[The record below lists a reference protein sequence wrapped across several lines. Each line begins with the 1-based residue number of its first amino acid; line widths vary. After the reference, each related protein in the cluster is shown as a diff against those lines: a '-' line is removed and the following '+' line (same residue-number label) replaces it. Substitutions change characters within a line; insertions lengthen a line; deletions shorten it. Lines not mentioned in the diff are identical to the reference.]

1 VVDRVH
7 SALDSRPSGGL
18 DGDGSAADAETM
30 DGGTRLP
37 DTLTL
42 GAFALAVTLGAGN
55 FLAVR
60 LSNLELAP
68 FWGAG
73 FRFGLAAAS
82 FIVVALALRLRWP
95 RGRELG
101 LTVLYGVLGFAVFYA
116 LMYWALTQ
124 VTAGVAVVV
133 MAVVPLMTLLLATV
147 QGLERLRIRGV
158 LGSLLALSGIAWM
171 TFGPQHVVVPLGALA
186 AMLGAAVAVGQNII
200 VGKRLSAN
208 HPAVTN
214 AVGMTVGAV
223 LLLGSSAVVG
233 EPWALPRQAEAL
245 WGVLYLVTFGSVG
258 LFVLVLLVVRRW
270 TASATSYMFVLFPV
284 VTMALEAW
292 ILAEPVTGQMLV
304 GAALVM
310 AGVWF
315 GALSPGARRVDTE
328 RAAHPA
334 LHAATPG
341 RQR

>member
-1 VVDRVH
+1 
-7 SALDSRPSGGL
+7 
-18 DGDGSAADAETM
+18 M
-30 DGGTRLP
+30 DGGVGRIP

-42 GAFALAVTLGAGN
+42 GAFAVVVTLGAGN

-60 LSNLELAP
+60 MSNLELPP

-73 FRFGLAAAS
+73 LRFGLAAVS
-82 FIVVALALRLRWP
+82 FVAMSLFLRLPWP
-95 RGRELG
+95 RGRDLR
-101 LTVLYGVLGFAVFYA
+101 LTAVYGVLGFAAFYA
-116 LMYWALTQ
+116 LMYWTLTQ

-133 MAVVPLMTLLLATV
+133 MAVVPLVTLLLSAAE
-147 QGLERLRIRGV
+147 GAERLRAPSV
-158 LGSLLALSGIAWM
+158 LGAFLALAGIAWM
-171 TFGPQHVVVPLGALA
+171 TFGPQHVVVPLAALA
-186 AMLGAAVAVGQNII
+186 AMLGAAIAVGQSII
-200 VGKRLSAN
+200 IGKRISGN

-223 LLLGSSAVVG
+223 LLLGLSLLAG
-233 EPWALPRQAEAL
+233 EAWSVPREAEAL
-245 WGVLYLVTFGSVG
+245 WAVVYLVTLGSVG

-292 ILAEPVTGQMLV
+292 ILDEPVTGQMLL

-315 GALSPGARRVDTE
+315 GALSPAARRAPGE
-328 RAAHPA
+328 PA
-334 LHAATPG
+334 TLPATPVS
-341 RQR
+341 QA